1 MKCHAP
7 PAALHILPDRAGETP
22 WLAAQSTI
30 CIATAS
36 GGPMVKKRKG
46 SRKPKSQKT
55 LDPRVEDLRKKILHL
70 DPYSGWFP
78 AGATK
83 RIMSIVDKDLE
94 PIGELETG
102 SDGFVQLAVL
112 VGRRFVRISYYP
124 GQPYAAL
131 TWITLEKKSNVHA
144 IADWPRISAYGYLSS
159 QGLRGNHGA
168 ERMRQVSGLARL
180 RGTGV
185 LVFTFAALVLFAMPA
200 SAAAVSGTYTVT
212 ALVSNNG
219 VPGTTV
225 GARLVNAWGLVAGP
239 GTPWWVSDNG
249 ADFSTL
255 YNATGVKRNLNVSVD
270 GAPTGIVFNGAATSF
285 RVGPS
290 NAGALFIF
298 ATEGGTIAGWN
309 PSLGTASQVKADASG
324 AGAVYKGLTMATT
337 ATGPQLYATD
347 FHNARI
353 DVFNAT
359 WAAVTPAGGF
369 VDPKIPA
376 GYAPFGIQ
384 TIGAQ
389 IFVTFAKQGP
399 GAKDEIDG
407 QGLGFVDA
415 FDTDG
420 NLLLHVA
427 QRGQLNAP
435 WGLALAPASF
445 GRFGGGLLV
454 GNFGDGHVNAY
465 QELPDGTFELI
476 GALRTA
482 DGRKP

>member
-1 MKCHAP
+1 
-7 PAALHILPDRAGETP
+7 
-22 WLAAQSTI
+22 
-30 CIATAS
+30 
-36 GGPMVKKRKG
+36 
-46 SRKPKSQKT
+46 
-55 LDPRVEDLRKKILHL
+55 
-70 DPYSGWFP
+70 
-78 AGATK
+78 
-83 RIMSIVDKDLE
+83 
-94 PIGELETG
+94 
-102 SDGFVQLAVL
+102 
-112 VGRRFVRISYYP
+112 
-124 GQPYAAL
+124 
-131 TWITLEKKSNVHA
+131 
-144 IADWPRISAYGYLSS
+144 
-159 QGLRGNHGA
+159 
-168 ERMRQVSGLARL
+168 MRQVSGLARL

-219 VPGTTV
+219 VPGTT
-225 GARLVNAWGLVAGP
+225 GDARLVNAWGLVAGP

-255 YNATGVKRNLNVSVD
+255 YNATGVKRSLNVSVD

-309 PSLGTASQVKADASG
+309 PSLGTASQVMADASG
-324 AGAVYKGLTMATT
+324 AGAVYKGLAIATT

-347 FHNARI
+347 FHNARL

-384 TIGAQ
+384 TIGAR

-420 NLLLHVA
+420 NLLVRVA

-445 GRFGGGLLV
+445 GRFGGDLLV

-465 QELPDGTFELI
+465 QETPDGTFELI
-476 GALRTA
+476 GALRTT
-482 DGRKP
+482 DGRKLVIDGLWALQFGHGTVNNGPVDTLFFTAGPNDESDGLFGTITAA

>member
-1 MKCHAP
+1 M
-7 PAALHILPDRAGETP
+7 
-22 WLAAQSTI
+22 SV
-30 CIATAS
+30 IAFT
-36 GGPMVKKRKG
+36 
-46 SRKPKSQKT
+46 
-55 LDPRVEDLRKKILHL
+55 
-70 DPYSGWFP
+70 
-78 AGATK
+78 
-83 RIMSIVDKDLE
+83 
-94 PIGELETG
+94 
-102 SDGFVQLAVL
+102 LAV
-112 VGRRFVRISYYP
+112 V
-124 GQPYAAL
+124 A
-131 TWITLEKKSNVHA
+131 
-144 IADWPRISAYGYLSS
+144 
-159 QGLRGNHGA
+159 
-168 ERMRQVSGLARL
+168 
-180 RGTGV
+180 
-185 LVFTFAALVLFAMPA
+185 LFATPV
-200 SAAAVSGTYTVT
+200 SAAAVPGTYTVT

-225 GARLVNAWGLVAGP
+225 DARLQNAWGLVAGP

-270 GAPTGIVFNGAATSF
+270 GAPTGIVFNGDSTSF
-285 RVGPS
+285 RVGPN

-298 ATEGGTIAGWN
+298 ATEGGTIAGWH
-309 PSLGTASQVKADASG
+309 PSLGTASQVKVDSSER
-324 AGAVYKGLTMATT
+324 GAVYKGLAIASV

-359 WAAVTPAGGF
+359 WAAAQTSGGF

-384 TIGAQ
+384 TIGTR

-399 GAKDEIDG
+399 GAKDELDG

-420 NLLLHVA
+420 NLLARVA

-445 GRFGGGLLV
+445 GRFGGDLLV

-465 QELPDGTFELI
+465 QELPDGTFALI
-476 GALRTA
+476 GALRTT
-482 DGRKP
+482 DGRKLAIDGLWALQFGHGTVNNGPIDTLFFTAGPNDESDGLFGTITVA